1 MAAPV
6 RVVSNACLLRI
17 EQLYP
22 AMRSTEQ
29 RVADYIRSSPEEV
42 TQMPVSKLAAA
53 ARASDATVVRLCQ
66 RLGYG
71 GYREL
76 KIALARELG
85 NPLALIHES
94 IHQSDGA
101 RAVVGKVF
109 ASHMQTLELTR
120 RILDPSAVGRAADA
134 LARAGRVEIFALG
147 TSSPIAQD
155 LYGKVLR
162 IGIRSAVTV
171 DAHFMG
177 VVAMQLGPGDIAVG
191 ISHSGATKDV
201 VDALRAARASG
212 ATTICITNFGRS
224 AITRVSDI
232 HLFTASQETKFRSE
246 PLVSRLAQM
255 AVVDALFVGT
265 ALRNPDAAVRHMR
278 NTERALIGKKY
289 G

>member
-1 MAAPV
+1 
-6 RVVSNACLLRI
+6 VVSNACLLRI
-17 EQLYP
+17 EQLYR
-22 AMRSTEQ
+22 AMRATEQ
-29 RVADYIRSSPEEV
+29 RVADYIRAHPEEV
-42 TQMPVSKLAAA
+42 TQLSVSKLAEA

-66 RLGYG
+66 RLGYR

-94 IHQSDGA
+94 IHQGDGA
-101 RAVVGKVF
+101 RAVIGKVF
-109 ASHMQTLELTR
+109 ASHMQTLEMTR

-147 TSSPIAQD
+147 TSLPIAQD
-155 LYGKVLR
+155 LHGKVLR
-162 IGIRSAVTV
+162 IGIRSAVTA

-177 VVAMQLGPGDIAVG
+177 VVAMQLGPGDVAIG

-201 VDALRAARASG
+201 VEALQAARGAG

-224 AITRVSDI
+224 PITRVADI
-232 HLFTASQETKFRSE
+232 HLFTASQETKFRTE

-265 ALRNPDAAVRHMR
+265 ALRNPDSAVRHMR